1 MYMNLSLSRMTNFFF
16 PDQGESGEHVGRRG
30 SESEAQSKGKK
41 KHISGGKGANIVA
54 M

>member
-16 PDQGESGEHVGRRG
+16 PVQGESGEHVERKG

-41 KHISGGKGANIVA
+41 KPVSSGKGTYIVA